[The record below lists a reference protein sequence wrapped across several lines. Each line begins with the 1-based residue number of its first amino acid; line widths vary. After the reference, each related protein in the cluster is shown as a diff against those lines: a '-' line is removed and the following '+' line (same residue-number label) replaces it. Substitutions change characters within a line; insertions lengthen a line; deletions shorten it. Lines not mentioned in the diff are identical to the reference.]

1 MALVLYKKLKMILLV
16 KNLKI
21 ILLTVGSLLI
31 MRTSA
36 SAQKIEVAK
45 QFKYAEQQTSYM
57 LEALKTADTAKGL
70 VSPRTF
76 ENGKL
81 KLVNSKDW
89 TSGFFP
95 GILWYLYDYTRDE
108 KWKKQAQ
115 LYTSKIT
122 KEQFNTTTH
131 DLGFM
136 IYCSFGNGFRL
147 TKDEGYKKVIIQ
159 AAKSLSTRFNAKAG
173 VIRSWDHNQDKWKYP
188 VIIDNMMNLEL
199 LFTATKLTGDSS
211 YYKIAVS
218 HADHTMRNHFRPN
231 YSSYHVVDYDPE
243 TGKVIQ
249 KNTAQGYSD
258 ESAWA
263 RGQAWGLYGYTMC
276 YRETGNKKY
285 LIQAQNI
292 AHFIFNNPTL
302 PKDLIP
308 YWDYDDPAIPNAP
321 RDVSAAAIMASALY
335 ELATY
340 STGNDYKEKANTIL
354 ANLSN
359 SYKAPLNSNG
369 DFILL
374 HSTGHKPAKSE
385 IDVPITYADYYYLEA
400 LLRSK
405 RFVKN

>member
-1 MALVLYKKLKMILLV
+1 MLFIRDHKVYAAITVALLAL
-16 KNLKI
+16 N
-21 ILLTVGSLLI
+21 T
-31 MRTSA
+31 A
-36 SAQKIEVAK
+36 AFAQKIDVDK
-45 QFKYAEQQTSYM
+45 QFKNAEQQTTYM
-57 LEALKTADTAKGL
+57 LAALKTADTSKGL

-76 ENGKL
+76 EDGKL

-95 GILWYLYDYTRDE
+95 GILWYLYDYTKDE
-108 KWKKQAQ
+108 KWLTQAR
-115 LYTSKIT
+115 LFTAKIAG
-122 KEQFNTTTH
+122 EQYNKTTH

-136 IYCSFGNGFRL
+136 IYCSFGNGYRI
-147 TKDEGYKKVIIQ
+147 TKDEAYKKVIIQ
-159 AAKSLSTRFNAKAG
+159 AAHSLSTRFNAKAG
-173 VIRSWDHNQDKWKYP
+173 VIRSWDHNKDRWKYP

-199 LFTATKLTGDSS
+199 LFNATKLTGDSS
-211 YYKIAVS
+211 FYKIAVS
-218 HADHTMRNHFRPN
+218 HANQTMINHFRPD

-249 KNTAQGYSD
+249 KNTAQGYST

-276 YRETGNKKY
+276 YRETGDKRY
-285 LIQAQNI
+285 LTQAQNI
-292 AHFIFNNPTL
+292 ARFIFNNPAL

-308 YWDYDDPAIPNAP
+308 YWDYSDPAIPNTP

-335 ELATY
+335 ELSAY
-340 STGNDYKEKANTIL
+340 SKGNDYKEKAGAIL
-354 ANLSN
+354 ANLSKY
-359 SYKAPLNSNG
+359 YKASLNTNG

-400 LLRSK
+400 LLRSRK
-405 RFVKN
+405 FVN